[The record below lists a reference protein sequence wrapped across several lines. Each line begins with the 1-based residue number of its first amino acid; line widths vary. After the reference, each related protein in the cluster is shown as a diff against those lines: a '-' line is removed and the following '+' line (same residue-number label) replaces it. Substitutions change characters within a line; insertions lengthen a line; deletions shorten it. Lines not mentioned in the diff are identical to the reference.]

1 MMHGSRA
8 RSGIRFLLSLCI
20 GGCAAFTATEAFAV
34 AGKFVSAPP
43 GVALSKGEL
52 TLELNE
58 PVNGQNE
65 VTVKVNEQGEFTTPP
80 GVEQDNVKNCR
91 YRNDKGEATSF
102 RCAGYL
108 AFGAAAAGA
117 GITSATLGLF
127 VPGSTE
133 LIIGGG
139 WGTGI
144 GATGG
149 TSRSNFATTS
159 GKGEHLGGGAVNI
172 LVRSFFPVQPLGIKT
187 GAFMEFDGFFGAD
200 GTSGIGVHHLNPA
213 ADDTRVIRKVHRA
226 FGFGLTQVVP
236 VGGGFFL
243 DFQQGFAVVQQSI
256 EGITDQSSGGGP
268 VERFRRDFTTISP
281 KLGASIEYQLPNWP
295 VRVRLASE
303 FIYLSGAGVNGFAN
317 FSNSPFAF
325 SSRGQWFATNTFG
338 LVIPLTSLLNAIG
351 A

>member
-1 MMHGSRA
+1 MAFTRPLAGRWA
-8 RSGIRFLLSLCI
+8 LLFF
-20 GGCAAFTATEAFAV
+20 CAASMIAIPATDAFAV
-34 AGKFVSAPP
+34 AGKFTSAPP
-43 GVALSKGEL
+43 GAALSGGEL

-58 PVNGQNE
+58 PVNGQSA
-65 VTVKVNEQGEFTTPP
+65 VTVPVNERGEFTTPP
-80 GVEQDNVKNCR
+80 GVEQDNIKNCR
-91 YRNDKGEATSF
+91 YRNDKGETTSF
-102 RCAGYL
+102 RCGGYL
-108 AFGAAAAGA
+108 AFGGAAAGA
-117 GITSATLGLF
+117 GMASTTWGLF

-144 GATGG
+144 GATAG

-187 GAFMEFDGFFGAD
+187 GAFMEFDGFFEAD
-200 GTSGIGVHHLNPA
+200 GTSGIGVHHLNPS

-236 VGGGFFL
+236 VGAGFFL

-268 VERFRRDFTTISP
+268 TERFRRDFTTISP

-295 VRVRLASE
+295 IRVRLASE
-303 FIYLSGAGVNGFAN
+303 FIYLSSAGVNGFAN

>member
-1 MMHGSRA
+1 MAFTRPLAGRWA
-8 RSGIRFLLSLCI
+8 LLFF
-20 GGCAAFTATEAFAV
+20 CAASMIAIPATDAFAV
-34 AGKFVSAPP
+34 AGKFTSAPP
-43 GVALSKGEL
+43 GAALSG
-52 TLELNE
+52 
-58 PVNGQNE
+58 VNGQSA
-65 VTVKVNEQGEFTTPP
+65 VTVPVNERGEFTTPP
-80 GVEQDNVKNCR
+80 GVEQDNIKNCR
-91 YRNDKGEATSF
+91 YRNDKGETTSF
-102 RCAGYL
+102 RCGGYL
-108 AFGAAAAGA
+108 AFGGAAAGA
-117 GITSATLGLF
+117 GMASTTWGLF

-144 GATGG
+144 GATAG

-187 GAFMEFDGFFGAD
+187 GAFMEFDGFFEAD
-200 GTSGIGVHHLNPA
+200 GTSGIGVHHLNPS
-213 ADDTRVIRKVHRA
+213 ADDTK
-226 FGFGLTQVVP
+226 VVP
-236 VGGGFFL
+236 VGAGFFL

-268 VERFRRDFTTISP
+268 TERFRRDFTTISP

-295 VRVRLASE
+295 IRVRLASE
-303 FIYLSGAGVNGFAN
+303 FIYLSSAGVNGFAN